1 MNDSNIFGL
10 VVLEND
16 NFNYFNQKKK
26 KKDEIKIRIN
36 LLSMFYRDNHRMGP

>member
-26 KKDEIKIRIN
+26 DEIKVRIN
-36 LLSMFYRDNHRMGP
+36 PNL